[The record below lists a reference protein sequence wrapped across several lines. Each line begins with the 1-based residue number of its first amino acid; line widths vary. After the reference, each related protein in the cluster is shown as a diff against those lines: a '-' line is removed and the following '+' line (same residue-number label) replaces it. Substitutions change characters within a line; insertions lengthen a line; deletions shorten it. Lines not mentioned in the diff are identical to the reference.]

1 MTTADIPASGADPT
15 PSQGSSKQKEQGVLK
30 TRAGYAWVGL
40 VFAAVLGVLVL
51 VFILQNL
58 EQSKVE
64 FFVWTWNLP
73 IGILV
78 LLAVIV
84 GALGTALVGGYRIL
98 QLRRAAK
105 KATK

>member
-15 PSQGSSKQKEQGVLK
+15 PSQGSSKQKGQGVLK

-40 VFAAVLGVLVL
+40 VFAAVLGILVL